1 MIKSAPELLTVQK
14 LVYLLSD
21 SYFKELSSHLETIKA
36 ALPLKMITSI
46 KAKLPGFH
54 TPDELCKAVYG
65 SSDEAERK
73 KFNQLS
79 SHTLRL
85 TEFLAINFPRYLHP
99 NILTIQ
105 DLIYEGN
112 WEHALLRA
120 EMLLSIAD
128 KIDDF
133 KCQVLCCKLLAERSF
148 SERDISAGF
157 RYDARILAAIENE
170 KELASIQSK
179 TRQALN
185 VERRI
190 DPETIADIKSFLK
203 LYHNHEKASIRILSQ
218 FGYLRVIFLHELRAF
233 ESMEGPPMID
243 SLNKELTNHP
253 HVILPFLTDI
263 QGHLLFMQLNSGLHA
278 IDSKE
283 RKTLFQELK
292 EHYRYRKVKSGTLS
306 PGQLHLM
313 AVQGTHF
320 LSLYHHLVNRKNYRD
335 LMPVKQR
342 EELDE
347 LLTALQGYLDLPP
360 EARLPD
366 YQKRSLWM
374 LFGAMLI
381 ISGGKDIKRG
391 ISELEALLTAYQQV
405 NLAASTDSIFLA
417 LIIGYFSTEDY
428 EGCSNTFKRFTK
440 IKNSKTVYEGN
451 NLKIHAY
458 YYLSQYLSSNRT
470 QYVVKMREMLS
481 GLGEAGTP
489 KSIAELY
496 RQFGIEV

>member
-14 LVYLLSD
+14 LVYLLTD
-21 SYFKELSSHLETIKA
+21 SYFKELSYHLENIKA
-36 ALPLKMITSI
+36 ALPLKMIQAVR
-46 KAKLPGFH
+46 AKLPEFH

-65 SSDEAERK
+65 SSEDAERK

-85 TEFLAINFPRYLHP
+85 TEFLAVNFPRYLHP

-105 DLIYEGN
+105 DLLYEGN
-112 WEHALLRA
+112 WEHALVRA

-133 KCQVLCCKLLAERSF
+133 KCQVLCCKLMAERSF
-148 SERDISAGF
+148 SERDVSAGF
-157 RYDARILAAIENE
+157 RYDARILVAIENE
-170 KELASIQSK
+170 KELATIQSK
-179 TRQALN
+179 TRHALN
-185 VERRI
+185 IERRI
-190 DPETIADIKSFLK
+190 DPAVITEIKTSLK
-203 LYHNHEKASIRILSQ
+203 TYHNHDKASIRILSL
-218 FGYLRVIFLHELRAF
+218 FGYLRVIFHHELRIF
-233 ESMEGPPMID
+233 ESAEGIPLID
-243 SLNKELTNHP
+243 QLNKELTNHP

-263 QGHLLFMQLNSGLHA
+263 RGHLLFMQLNSGLYA
-278 IDSKE
+278 IDAKE
-283 RKTLFQELK
+283 RKTLFAELK
-292 EHYRYRKVKSGTLS
+292 EHYRFRKVKSGTLS

-320 LSLYHHLVNRKNYRD
+320 LTLYHHLVNRKDYRE
-335 LMPVKQR
+335 LMPAKQR

-347 LLTALQGYLDLPP
+347 LLASLQGYLDLPA

-374 LFGAMLI
+374 LLGAMLI

-391 ISELEALLTAYQQV
+391 IAELEALLTAYQQV

-417 LIIGYFSTEDY
+417 LMIGYFSIEDY
-428 EGCSNTFKRFTK
+428 DSCANTFKRFTK

-451 NLKIHAY
+451 DLKIHAY
-458 YYLSQYLSSNRT
+458 YYLSQFLLSGRT
-470 QYVVKMREMLS
+470 QYVVKMKEMVLS
-481 GLGEAGTP
+481 LQDPTVP
-489 KSIAELY
+489 KSVAELY
-496 RQFGIEV
+496 RQFGVDL